1 MYLIR
6 TIEINILHD
15 FFCFFL
21 CCARKHNIR
30 AHSFT
35 KKIKMNKW
43 GAKEN
48 SSTCSIVYFELF
60 KIGIELNVFDQ
71 E

>member
-1 MYLIR
+1 MG
-6 TIEINILHD
+6 
-15 FFCFFL
+15 
-21 CCARKHNIR
+21 
-30 AHSFT
+30 
-35 KKIKMNKW
+35 